1 MQVMKTINGKW
12 NITFGLWVM
21 ALFMIYGFILAYLRD
36 VSPNREA
43 WIASS
48 LDGSLALAR
57 LGHVHGNLFAVLNIV
72 YGFLL
77 LKLPIHRNYS
87 GWISGLALAGFLAP
101 VGILAK
107 LYLNLPP
114 FLVLVG
120 NLSVLAA
127 TVWLGWA
134 VIRMRFSMDMRE
146 AIR

>member
-1 MQVMKTINGKW
+1 MQVMKTITGKW
-12 NITFGLWVM
+12 NIGFGLWMM

-43 WIASS
+43 WIAGS

-77 LKLPIHRNYS
+77 LKLPIPRTYS
-87 GWISGLALAGFLAP
+87 AWISGLALAGFLAP

-107 LYLNLPP
+107 VYLNLPP
-114 FLVLVG
+114 FLVLAG

-134 VIRMRFSMDMRE
+134 VVQTRLSPDIN
-146 AIR
+146 